1 MRFLCVNRAE
11 GGTDAHS
18 AEGVRRRAEELKRNA
33 ELAAA
38 AESEQGRSSNAGE
51 VNEEGDERDEM

>member
-1 MRFLCVNRAE
+1 MNRAE